1 MAILKITSDGDPF
14 PAKAGAAQVDDARF
28 GVVAGQPINTGG
40 TRIFADARTGFN
52 AIVDQQPNKVYNITY
67 RAGDRD
73 TYSQSSQVVA
83 ENTPIGVAVNGA
95 VIYTAG
101 SKTHQTDGTNSG
113 ASLTYNLGN
122 STYNTT
128 LDQCGGRPE
137 INGEYRYRNGSFI
150 YKGFSN
156 PTNPNMLFVNSSTY
170 YSGTKVGSDYLKH
183 ESITHDAVVFG
194 EGHSKIVG
202 WALDG
207 FPIYGPF
214 GYQNPLDPTSNV
226 VQMLSTWGLKGPSD
240 PIFSN
245 PARISNTPG
254 IYIEDYEIKPQTG
267 TLDAFNGRYCVTPD
281 FKNGTYAYFLTFEE
295 AGEGDAVPTVPA
307 YPYVIGTNSK
317 QPRSYE

>member
-14 PAKAGAAQVDDARF
+14 PAKAGAAQVDDAKF
-28 GVVAGQPINTGG
+28 NVVAGQPINTGG
-40 TRIFADARTGFN
+40 TRIFVDPRTGFN

-73 TYSQSSQVVA
+73 IYSQSSQVVV
-83 ENTPIGVAVNGA
+83 EDTPIGVAVNGS

-113 ASLTYNLGN
+113 ASLTFNLGN
-122 STYNTT
+122 STYNTA

-150 YKGFSN
+150 YKGLSD

-245 PARISNTPG
+245 PARISNAPG

-295 AGEGDAVPTVPA
+295 AGVGDAFPTVPA
-307 YPYVIGTNSK
+307 YPYVMGTNSK